1 MCRLAIDGMRDRRFG
16 RIINIGSANGQSGQ
30 AGQSNYAAAKA
41 GMVGFT
47 KSLALEGA
55 SRNITANVV
64 SPGYTDTDMV
74 AAVSPEVMAQI
85 LKLVPAGRLA
95 MPSEIARGAVFLAD
109 DDAGYINGITLA
121 INGGKYLT

>member
-1 MCRLAIDGMRDRRFG
+1 
-16 RIINIGSANGQSGQ
+16 
-30 AGQSNYAAAKA
+30 
-41 GMVGFT
+41 
-47 KSLALEGA
+47 
-55 SRNITANVV
+55 VV

-95 MPSEIARGAVFLAD
+95 APSEIARGAVFLAD
-109 DDAGYINGITLA
+109 DEAGYINGITLA